1 MTLNFRSSCPHFP
14 DAVTRVPLLSKPAWM
29 SVHHLYAWCQGRPE
43 EGTGSPKM
51 GVTGGYELLCRHWD
65 LNLCL
70 LEERPMPLPCCA
82 ISPVPHLNV
91 RQEAGRTFFPLPL
104 LLRVSREG
112 IHCPFQKKQF
122 HKILGPA
129 SGFQFWWRKHCLSP
143 TSRKCHLPLL
153 LIPASLCTAE
163 RTSEFLPLPFVF
175 SYQLR
180 SELSL
185 TAKRRTQR
193 GGENGKVRGILD

>member
-1 MTLNFRSSCPHFP
+1 MDVCAPFVCL
-14 DAVTRVPLLSKPAWM
+14 VPGEARRGHWVP
-29 SVHHLYAWCQGRPE
+29 Q
-43 EGTGSPKM
+43 

-91 RQEAGRTFFPLPL
+91 RQEAGRTFFSLPL
-104 LLRVSREG
+104 LLRVSHEG

-175 SYQLR
+175 SPPTNCGQ
-180 SELSL
+180 SSL
-185 TAKRRTQR
+185 LQQR
-193 GGENGKVRGILD
+193 GGPRGEGRMGR